1 MSEVTW
7 NWPRCPRCDAGMAAD
22 QPKYGFYEYNC
33 SSTVDFD
40 NRMTVSYH
48 CLKRQLDQRDKRIA
62 NLEHSAVT
70 ATKLA
75 AFGMELDRDRDEV
88 LREIISV
95 LLGEV
100 DK

>member
-33 SSTVDFD
+33 SSTIDFD

-75 AFGMELDRDRDEV
+75 DEV

-95 LLGEV
+95 LLPDVKTTINGEV